1 VDVRAI
7 TWRNHARTR
16 LEDAGLRSG
25 GAREEVVTLLGEQS
39 CCLSAQ
45 EIHDE
50 LRKRERGVGIASVY
64 RALETLA
71 NLGLVHRVDVGG
83 VACFEPADP
92 SGEHHHHAICSE
104 CGRRAAFEDP
114 ELERL
119 LDRAGQK
126 LGYAVEAHDLVLHG
140 TCPDC
145 VKS

>member
-1 VDVRAI
+1 MEWDGIKWRA
-7 TWRNHARTR
+7 HAKTE
-16 LEDAGLRSG
+16 LERAGHRSA
-25 GAREEVVTLLGEQS
+25 GAREEVVALLGEQA

-50 LRKRERGVGIASVY
+50 LRRRERSIGMASVY
-64 RALETLA
+64 RALDVLTG
-71 NLGLVHRVDVGG
+71 LGLVHRIDVGG
-83 VACFEPADP
+83 TACYEPADP

-119 LDRAGQK
+119 LDRAGRK
-126 LGYAVEAHDLVLHG
+126 LGYAVDGHDLVLHG